1 MPKALQPTSMDIAAL
16 GPRGLLLATAIDEWG
31 SPVRSP
37 EQNLL
42 EWMNYGIGLARV
54 ERLILW
60 ELGDW
65 YLRFNPAWGD
75 RAAIM
80 TDPSWTGPS
89 YKTCRNYAAV
99 ARRFPIERRRHGVS
113 FAVHA
118 EFAALED
125 AQAEERL
132 RVVEDAIE
140 ETGTAPTREQV
151 RQDIKRERR
160 LQRESD
166 LADATVR
173 ASQSI
178 GHTLYG
184 VILADPP
191 WRFEVYSQE
200 TGMDRAADNHYQ
212 TMTLEDICALP
223 VPAANDAVLF
233 LWRTGPMCEEGV
245 EVMKAW
251 GFRTKSEW
259 IWGKDRAGTG
269 YWGRNRHEVLMIGT
283 RGSPAAPSMGLQ
295 PESLILAP
303 VGEHSVKP
311 EIFYELIERMFPRA
325 AKLEMFARNQRAGW
339 DSFGN
344 ETNKRKVAA

>member
-1 MPKALQPTSMDIAAL
+1 MPKALQPTEMDIAAL
-16 GPRGLLLATAIDEWG
+16 GPQGILLATAIGEWG
-31 SPVRSP
+31 SRARTH

-42 EWMNYGIGLARV
+42 EWINYGIGLARV

-65 YLRFNPAWGD
+65 YNRFNPAWGD

-80 TDPSWTGPS
+80 SAPEWTGPS
-89 YKTCRNYAAV
+89 YKTCRNYAVV

-132 RVVEDAIE
+132 RVIENGVE
-140 ETGTAPTREQV
+140 ETGQSPTREHV
-151 RQDIKRERR
+151 RQDLKRERR
-160 LQRESD
+160 LQREAD
-166 LADATVR
+166 LAEATER
-173 ASQSI
+173 ASLSI
-178 GHTLYG
+178 GHDLYG

-200 TGMDRAADNHYQ
+200 TGMDRAADNHYP
-212 TMTLEDICALP
+212 TMSLEKICALE
-223 VPAANDAVLF
+223 VPAADDAVLF
-233 LWRTGPMCEEGV
+233 LWRTQPMSEPGLQ
-245 EVMKAW
+245 VMKAW
-251 GFRTKSEW
+251 GFKSISEW

-283 RGSPAAPSMGLQ
+283 RGSPVAPAMGLQ

-303 VGEHSVKP
+303 VGEHSAKP
-311 EIFYELIERMFPRA
+311 SIFHEIIEAMFPRA
-325 AKLEMFARNQRAGW
+325 RKLEMFARSQRPGW
-339 DSFGN
+339 DFFGN
-344 ETNKRKVAA
+344 ETNSRRAA